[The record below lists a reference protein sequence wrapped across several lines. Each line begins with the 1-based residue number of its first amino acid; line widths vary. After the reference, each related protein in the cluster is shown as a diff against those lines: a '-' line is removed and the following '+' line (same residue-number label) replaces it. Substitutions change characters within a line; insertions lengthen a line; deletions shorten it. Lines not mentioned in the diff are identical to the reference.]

1 MMCRTIPYEGQ
12 EPYIF
17 LSYCHKDADRV
28 YPLLE
33 QLTRDGYR
41 VWYDDGNRP
50 GDNWLE
56 NIAQHLSDCRVCL
69 AMVSENSG
77 ASHNCRNEINF
88 AIECDKKLMAI
99 LIEDFVMPLGM
110 RLQLGT
116 IHYLKKDAFPSDH
129 ALLQKLY
136 ETEELKACR
145 GEPGKL
151 PMREIPEETAAEQ
164 TPAKKQEV
172 LDFVGAEKKSRIRT
186 SIVLLPDEEEK
197 AETEPEQEVAAEP
210 EQEAAAE
217 PEQKVAAEPEQEAA
231 AEPEQEDKTEPEQE
245 AAAEPAALQEQKPQT
260 AVTEEEE
267 PEEEPEEE
275 TGASPEAVP
284 EQIPEEVSAPEQ
296 TPEEVFVDDED
307 EPTVYAGSLY
317 DETEEEDDEDA
328 RTIRAERHQ
337 TVVLLHLTKERGYVF
352 ESAQIEIGRS
362 KRCDVVLADN
372 PYIGSHH
379 ADIIQYKGHCYLR
392 DRGSVN
398 GTFVGEEQVEAE
410 GQVRLENQTVFRLY
424 DETFVFFC
432 GPQARQLA
440 AQERVYFVRNPQT
453 QGLKTVFNETLPLDR
468 SHKWEDGTMSDRE
481 ISRHPHA
488 AIMQQDDMLFLMD
501 MGHQNGVYHNRRKL
515 APKEACLLK
524 SGDRF
529 RIGQTVLEAGIVT
542 LKGEN

>member
-151 PMREIPEETAAEQ
+151 PMREIPEETAAEE

-197 AETEPEQEVAAEP
+197 AETEPEPEVAAEPEQEVAAEP

-217 PEQKVAAEPEQEAA
+217 PV
-231 AEPEQEDKTEPEQE
+231 
-245 AAAEPAALQEQKPQT
+245 ALQEEKPQT
-260 AVTEEEE
+260 AVTE
-267 PEEEPEEE
+267 EEEPEEE

-317 DETEEEDDEDA
+317 DEPEEEDDEDA